1 MKHIMTDAI
10 SSLVLLT
17 DSLSHQS
24 PFILDTSVQ
33 LRNTSITTI
42 RDLLLTCKLCFITFQ
57 SS

>member
-17 DSLSHQS
+17 DSLSHQN

-33 LRNTSITTI
+33 L
-42 RDLLLTCKLCFITFQ
+42 
-57 SS
+57 